1 MPKIWNIQR
10 EEKTEGKDKRRT
22 RRLRNERGRE
32 KVGMV
37 NEVECWQRIISMTSK
52 GVVISRCLSPSCHGL
67 RVVSHPRVIVLI
79 QAVPFR
85 PDFPF
90 TPRSPFC
97 SASSLHLVLFPRP
110 PSRCCRR
117 RPSWSTTSG
126 DKRSVSASRIMKRAR
141 SFPRQR
147 RFLAAQL
154 RAKRYQSVPKSKFV
168 VDDPEIHESQI
179 IDNNSAES

>member
-10 EEKTEGKDKRRT
+10 EEEEIEKTKDEQDGPRD
-22 RRLRNERGRE
+22 ERGRE

-97 SASSLHLVLFPRP
+97 SASSSHLVLPPRFP
-110 PSRCCRR
+110 PSLSSSSSLLKHNFRR
-117 RPSWSTTSG
+117 QT
-126 DKRSVSASRIMKRAR
+126 KRVGVAYNEAR
-141 SFPRQR
+141 SFV
-147 RFLAAQL
+147 FSAAPFSC
-154 RAKRYQSVPKSKFV
+154 RPSSRKEMPVGA
-168 VDDPEIHESQI
+168 
-179 IDNNSAES
+179 

>member
-1 MPKIWNIQR
+1 MAYSSLLTDTLDPSFRNSISCLNIRVFSGCRKSGIYSEKKKR
-10 EEKTEGKDKRRT
+10 EKRRET
-22 RRLRNERGRE
+22 SKTGRAKDERGRE

-97 SASSLHLVLFPRP
+97 SASSSHLVLSPRS
-110 PSRCCRR
+110 PSRCRR
-117 RPSWSTTSG
+117 HPS
-126 DKRSVSASRIMKRAR
+126 
-141 SFPRQR
+141 
-147 RFLAAQL
+147 
-154 RAKRYQSVPKSKFV
+154 
-168 VDDPEIHESQI
+168 
-179 IDNNSAES
+179 